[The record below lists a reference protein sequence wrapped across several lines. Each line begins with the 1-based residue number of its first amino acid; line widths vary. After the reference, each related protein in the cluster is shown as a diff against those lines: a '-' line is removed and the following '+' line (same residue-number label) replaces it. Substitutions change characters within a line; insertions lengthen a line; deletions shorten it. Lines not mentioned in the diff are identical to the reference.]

1 MKQLVEAAYDYATQ
15 KTNFRKEVLKEV
27 EGDYSDLNGVCI
39 NSFNYQDIEEKF
51 NS

>member
-1 MKQLVEAAYDYATQ
+1 MKTLLIYNSTDSSLQYAI
-15 KTNFRKEVLKEV
+15 V